1 MRKSTFL
8 LVLGLI
14 SPVLFE
20 NCKIAEKDKDIVVQ
34 VDPEFQLGMFEE
46 LSQVRDF
53 NLTFQTIEDQSCI
66 NNSIGFTS
74 SRNGR
79 NISLHINEIVEAE
92 NCLDGQAPIAG
103 DASYDF
109 LPIGVYNLELVL
121 KNTITSTGI
130 LTVSNEKYE
139 LDIEE
144 GFGFQTMQATL
155 MRVPASTV
163 WGYVAYS
170 DNQYSSDADNFL
182 SELNDQTELLE
193 LSKGEY
199 GYFKIGDNKKLSL
212 NKAPDYN
219 NFKTFYRTSNGQ
231 VAELETLL
239 EGFRSQYPDGQMEF
253 KIYTWQGET
262 L

>member
-1 MRKSTFL
+1 MRKLQLL
-8 LVLGLI
+8 LVFGLTF
-14 SPVLFE
+14 PVLFE

-34 VDPEFQLGMFEE
+34 IDPEFQLGMFEE

-66 NNSIGFTS
+66 NNSISFTS
-74 SRNGR
+74 SRSGR
-79 NISLHINEIVEAE
+79 NISLKINEIVEAE
-92 NCLDGQAPIAG
+92 NCHDGQAPIAG

-121 KNTITSTGI
+121 KNTITSTGT
-130 LTVSNEKYE
+130 LTVSTEKYD

-144 GFGFQTMQATL
+144 GFGFQTQQTKL
-155 MRVPASTV
+155 MRVPASSV

-170 DNQYSSDADNFL
+170 GNQYSSDADNFL
-182 SELNDQTELLE
+182 SELDELTESLE
-193 LSKGEY
+193 LSNGEY

-219 NFKTFYRTSNGQ
+219 NFKTFYRTSSGQ
-231 VAELETLL
+231 VDELEALL
-239 EGFRSQYPDGQMEF
+239 EGFRNQYPDGQMEF